1 MRLIKEET
9 LLFKKTTQKAFD
21 INGDGKIDF
30 QDFKAI
36 FTGQRYYKKSTLEQ
50 MSHRVKEIWT
60 TNKHHFDV
68 LAVNIKARQKTSRSF
83 INKLLARHERKVEIV
98 ILRLLDTIAVI
109 HKDTNIRPIIPAS
122 IN

>member
-1 MRLIKEET
+1 MWLIKEET
-9 LLFKKTTQKAFD
+9 LLFKKITQKAFD

-36 FTGQRYYKKSTLEQ
+36 FTGERYYKKSTLEQ

-83 INKLLARHERKVEIV
+83 MNKLLARH
-98 ILRLLDTIAVI
+98 
-109 HKDTNIRPIIPAS
+109 
-122 IN
+122 